1 MIEDKI
7 LQLQREREKS
17 PATFEVISAINREHK
32 LTRSYVIENGL
43 KLDRLDSRMDN
54 FESRMG
60 SLENRVENLERDV
73 GEIKADV
80 SILKNDVSILK
91 TDVSTLKDNV
101 SEILKILKKE
111 G

>member
-7 LQLQREREKS
+7 LQLQRERES
-17 PATFEVISAINREHK
+17 IPATFEVISAINREHK

-43 KLDRLDSRMDN
+43 KLDRL
-54 FESRMG
+54 ES
-60 SLENRVENLERDV
+60 RVENLERDV
-73 GEIKADV
+73 RELKTDV
-80 SILKNDVSILK
+80 SVLK
-91 TDVSTLKDNV
+91 TDVSTIKDSV

>member
-7 LQLQREREKS
+7 LQLQRERES
-17 PATFEVISAINREHK
+17 IPATFEIISAINREHK

-43 KLDRLDSRMDN
+43 KLDRL
-54 FESRMG
+54 ES
-60 SLENRVENLERDV
+60 RVENLERDV
-73 GEIKADV
+73 RELKTDV
-80 SILKNDVSILK
+80 SVLK
-91 TDVSTLKDNV
+91 TDVSTIKDSV

>member
-43 KLDRLDSRMDN
+43 KLDRL
-54 FESRMG
+54 ES
-60 SLENRVENLERDV
+60 RVENLERDV
-73 GEIKADV
+73 RELKTDV
-80 SILKNDVSILK
+80 SVLK
-91 TDVSTLKDNV
+91 TDVSTIKDSV